1 MSLEA
6 VYDGDRAPSLI
17 EKLSATF
24 TSFLMKLAE
33 VNAKNQDVEPFG
45 L

>member
-1 MSLEA
+1 MSLDG
-6 VYDGDRAPSLI
+6 VYGRYRAPSYAQRLWIALALI
-17 EKLSATF
+17 LTEIAT
-24 TSFLMKLAE
+24 